1 MIAQFDN
8 KLLSSFLLLI
18 DHKIQQKGQAFS
30 NYSSQFYPISSNIQG
45 QYVYS
50 LPFKQICND
59 TSVSGAQIMSG
70 LFINGTYTTVGSG
83 NLVSINHYDGAAY
96 FNTQLPK
103 NTVIS
108 GDYAIKDFSIYL
120 TDQPEYKLLFE
131 TVYKTN
137 NMYVQTLS
145 GLSLDTRTFPII
157 YLKTKNDENKPFALG
172 GIENKTKVIR
182 AIVIAD
188 TEYQRTAVAN
198 ILKDMCYSPFY
209 LYSGVPFD
217 SMGNFTGKNY
227 SFDDLQKDTS
237 YFPWI
242 MKVSSADIPSIGSYE
257 PINQNVCLV
266 DFTINTLTLHSY

>member
-1 MIAQFDN
+1 LIAQFDN

-18 DHKIQQKGQAFS
+18 DHKIQQKGQAFF
-30 NYSSQFYPISSNIQG
+30 NHSSQFYPISSNIQG

-59 TSVSGAQIMSG
+59 TSISGANIISGVYLNGNPITIGQSG
-70 LFINGTYTTVGSG
+70 L
-83 NLVSINHYDGAAY
+83 VSLNHYDGACY
-96 FNTQLPK
+96 FSSPLPK

-108 GDYAIKDFSIYL
+108 GDYAIKDFSINL
-120 TDQPEYKLLFE
+120 TDKQEYKLLFE

-145 GLSLDTRTFPII
+145 GLSLDTRTFPIV

-188 TEYQRTAVAN
+188 TEYQRTAVTN

-209 LYSGVPFD
+209 LYSGIPFD

-227 SFDDLQKDTS
+227 SFDDLQKDPS

-242 MKVSSADIPSIGSYE
+242 MKVTSADVPSVGSYA

-266 DFTINTLTLHSY
+266 DFTINTLALHSY